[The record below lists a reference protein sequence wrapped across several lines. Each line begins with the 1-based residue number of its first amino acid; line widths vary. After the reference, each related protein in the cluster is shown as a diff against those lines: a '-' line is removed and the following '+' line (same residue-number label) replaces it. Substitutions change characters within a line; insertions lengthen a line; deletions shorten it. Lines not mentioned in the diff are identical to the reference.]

1 MRTLLHFFL
10 FMMTINLIQLSV
22 QSRCDEDQQS
32 LLLRLKETFN
42 FDSSVSSKSK
52 LIYWNSSTDC
62 CSWAG
67 VSCTDG
73 LVTGLNISGEFS
85 VGGID
90 NSSVLFD
97 LQHLQSLNLV
107 HNYYVNHSQIPSAIG
122 RLTNLRYLNLSHN
135 YYFGQIPIEISHLT
149 KLVTLDLSGGSFT
162 LNGTLKYLKLEN
174 PNLSMLIQNLTELT
188 ELYLDDVSI
197 SSAHGA
203 HWSQAISSSLPNLK
217 VLSLSNCNISGP
229 IHQSFAKLQSLSVLG
244 LDRNDISAPV
254 PGFFANFSSLISISL
269 SGCNLYGTF
278 PEEIFH
284 MTTLQKV
291 DLSWNPRLQG
301 SLPEFLNNGSLQS
314 LDLSGSKFSG
324 FLPKSIGNLK
334 MLSRLDLS
342 GCSFTG
348 SIPNSVANLTQLNF
362 LELSSN
368 SFNSPIDSIHWENL
382 VNLESLALDSNL
394 LHGSIPLSPF
404 SLPVLRTLVL
414 SQNQFHGQLPEFANI
429 SSNSLETLD
438 LSGNHLEGPIPTS
451 IFNLRELDELDL
463 SSNHFSGF
471 PFNGPQQPK
480 NLSFL
485 DLSNDSL
492 LIDYNGS
499 STTSSSFLSSNK
511 LRAFPDFLRNQ
522 SRLEYL
528 DLSDNQIQGEIP
540 NWIWKLNSLLTL
552 NLSYNSLA
560 ILQGPLLNLT
570 SNVHVLDLRSNNLQG
585 QIPLFRSSATYL
597 DYSRNNFSSS
607 IPADIG
613 NFLPSTVFF
622 SLSSNNLHGIIPP
635 SICNASGLLV
645 LDLSNNSLSGM
656 IPECLTRLSVLNLR
670 RNNLT
675 GPIPDKFNEFCG
687 LQTLDPSRGLQTLD
701 LSRNQIQGQFPKS
714 LVNCTRL
721 EVVNLGNNQITDTFP
736 CLLKNISTLR
746 VLVLRSNK
754 FYGHIGCPEDNG
766 SWPMLQIIDL
776 ANNNLSGEIAGTSLT
791 TWKAMMVDK
800 DGSPVDFQFSYQLK
814 EKSSVSVTGDSY
826 GDAVTITSKGSEM
839 DLVKIR
845 TFFTLIDFSCN
856 EFNGSIPEEMGEFK
870 SLYVLN
876 LSCNAFT
883 GEIPSSFGNMRV
895 LESLDL
901 SKNNLSGQIPPQLA
915 NLTFLSFLN
924 LSNNQLFGRIPTSTQ
939 FSTFPNTS
947 FASNKGLW
955 GPPLTA
961 DDKPGLLVPPPAWNE
976 SRRSSGHE
984 INWDLISVEIGFVFG
999 FGVAIGSLAFYKKWR
1014 NWYYKATLNIIFK
1027 MFPQL
1032 HQRLGNQGRHVHIN
1046 QRGRR

>member
-1 MRTLLHFFL
+1 
-10 FMMTINLIQLSV
+10 MMTINLIQLSVEAIPV

-32 LLLRLKETFN
+32 LLLRLKETLI
-42 FDSSVSSKSK
+42 FDSSFPSKSK

-73 LVTGLNISGEFS
+73 LVTGLDISGEFS

-107 HNYYVNHSQIPSAIG
+107 NNFFFNDSQIPSAIG
-122 RLTNLRYLNLSHN
+122 RLTNLRYLNLSLN
-135 YYFGQIPIEISHLT
+135 FYFGQIPIEISHLT
-149 KLVTLDLSGGSFT
+149 KLVTLDLSGNYFT
-162 LNGTLKYLKLEN
+162 VDGQLKYLKLEN

-254 PGFFANFSSLISISL
+254 PGFFANFSSLTSL
-269 SGCNLYGTF
+269 SLGGCNLYGTF

-284 MTTLQKV
+284 ITTLQKV
-291 DLSWNPRLQG
+291 DLSSNPRLQG

-314 LDLSGSKFSG
+314 LDLSFSKFSG

-334 MLSRLDLS
+334 MLSTLDLS

-348 SIPNSVANLTQLNF
+348 SIPNSVANLTQLN
-362 LELSSN
+362 LLDLSSN

-382 VNLESLALDSNL
+382 VNLESLVLDYCL

-404 SLPVLRTLVL
+404 SLPVLRRLSL

-438 LSGNHLEGPIPTS
+438 LSGNHLEGPIPTF
-451 IFNLRELDELDL
+451 IFNLRGLQDLWL

-471 PFNGPQQPK
+471 PFNGPQRPK

-499 STTSSSFLSSNK
+499 STTSSSFLQIKSLFLSSNK

-522 SRLEYL
+522 SRLEDL

-560 ILQGPLLNLT
+560 TLQGPLLNLT
-570 SNVHVLDLRSNNLQG
+570 SNVYVLDLRSNNLQG
-585 QIPLFRSSATYL
+585 QIPLFGSSATHL

-635 SICNASGLLV
+635 SICNPSGLVV

-687 LQTLDPSRGLQTLD
+687 LQTLD

-714 LVNCTRL
+714 LVNCTQL

-736 CLLKNISTLR
+736 CFLKNISTLR

-754 FYGHIGCPEDNG
+754 FYGHIGCPEANG

-776 ANNNLSGEIAGTSLT
+776 AYNNLSGEIAGTSLT

-800 DGSPVDFQFSYQLK
+800 DGSPVNFQFSYQP
-814 EKSSVSVTGDSY
+814 SSGSATLDYY
-826 GDAVTITSKGSEM
+826 GDAVTITSKGSDM
-839 DLVKIR
+839 DLVEIR

-924 LSNNQLFGRIPTSTQ
+924 LSNNQLVGRIPTSTQ

-947 FASNKGLW
+947 FAGNKGLW

>member
-10 FMMTINLIQLSV
+10 FMMTINLIQLYVEAIPV

-32 LLLRLKETFN
+32 LLLRLKETLI
-42 FDSSVSSKSK
+42 FDSSDSSK
-52 LIYWNSSTDC
+52 LIHWNSSTNC

-73 LVTGLNISGEFS
+73 LVIGLDISDEHIS
-85 VGGID
+85 GGID

-97 LQHLQSLNLV
+97 LQHLQSLNLA
-107 HNYYVNHSQIPSAIG
+107 NNDDFNGSQIPSAIG
-122 RLTNLRYLNLSHN
+122 RLTNLRYLNLSSN
-135 YYFGQIPIEISHLT
+135 AYFGQIPIEISHLT
-149 KLVTLDLSGGSFT
+149 KLVTLDLSEND
-162 LNGTLKYLKLEN
+162 NGLKLEN
-174 PNLSMLIQNLTELT
+174 PNLSMLIENLTELT
-188 ELYLDDVSI
+188 ELYLDNVNI

-217 VLSLSNCNISGP
+217 VLSLPDCNISGP
-229 IHQSFAKLQSLSVLG
+229 IHQSFAKLQSLSVLL
-244 LDRNDISAPV
+244 LDDNDISAPV
-254 PGFFANFSSLISISL
+254 PGFFANFSSLTFLGLRS
-269 SGCNLYGTF
+269 CNLYGTF
-278 PEEIFH
+278 PEEIFQI
-284 MTTLQKV
+284 TTLQVV
-291 DLSWNPRLQG
+291 DHSSNPRLQG
-301 SLPEFLNNGSLQS
+301 SLPEFLNNGSLQY
-314 LDLSGSKFSG
+314 LDLSSSKFSG

-348 SIPNSVANLTQLNF
+348 SIPNSVANLTQLTF
-362 LELSSN
+362 LDMSSN

-382 VNLESLALDSNL
+382 VNLEVLALDSNL
-394 LHGSIPLSPF
+394 LHGSIPVSPF
-404 SLPVLRTLVL
+404 SLPVLWSLGL
-414 SQNQFHGQLPEFANI
+414 SQNQFYGQLPEFANI

-451 IFNLRELDELDL
+451 IFNLRELDKLQL

-480 NLSFL
+480 FLSSL
-485 DLSNDSL
+485 DLSNNSL
-492 LIDYNGS
+492 LIDYNGIGLAYNGS
-499 STTSSSFLSSNK
+499 SPTSSSFLYIEQLVLSSNK
-511 LRAFPDFLRNQ
+511 LRAFPDFLRNL
-522 SRLEYL
+522 SGLNDL
-528 DLSDNQIQGEIP
+528 DLSENQIQGEIP
-540 NWIWKLNSLLTL
+540 NWIWKLNSLVTL

-560 ILQGPLLNLT
+560 TLQGPLLNLT
-570 SNVHVLDLRSNNLQG
+570 STVSLLDLRSNNLQG
-585 QIPLFRSSATYL
+585 QIPVFLSSATYL
-597 DYSRNNFSSS
+597 DYSGNNFSSS

-613 NFLPSTVFF
+613 NFLPSTAFF

-635 SICNASGLLV
+635 SICNASGLV

-656 IPECLTRLSVLNLR
+656 IPECLTGQSVLNLR
-670 RNNLT
+670 SNNLT
-675 GPIPDKFNEFCG
+675 GPIPDKFVESC
-687 LQTLDPSRGLQTLD
+687 SLQTLD

-714 LVNCTRL
+714 LVNCTQL

-754 FYGHIGCPEDNG
+754 FYGRIGCPEANG
-766 SWPMLQIIDL
+766 TWPMLQIIDL
-776 ANNNLSGEIAGTSLT
+776 AYNNLSGEIPGTSIT
-791 TWKAMMVDK
+791 TWKEMMVNED
-800 DGSPVDFQFSYQLK
+800 DYPVKLGFSYR
-814 EKSSVSVTGDSY
+814 SVYY

-839 DLVKIR
+839 DLVKIL

-883 GEIPSSFGNMRV
+883 GKIPSSFGNMRV

-901 SKNNLSGQIPPQLA
+901 SKNNLSGRIPPQLA

-924 LSNNQLFGRIPTSTQ
+924 LTNNQLVGRIPTSTQ

-947 FASNKGLW
+947 FSGNKGLW

-961 DDKPGLLVPPPAWNE
+961 DDKPGLPVPPPAWNE

-1032 HQRLGNQGRHVHIN
+1032 HQRLGNQGRHVRIN

>member
-1 MRTLLHFFL
+1 
-10 FMMTINLIQLSV
+10 MTIKLIQLYVEAIPV
-22 QSRCDEDQQS
+22 QSRCNADQQS
-32 LLLRLKETFN
+32 LLLRLKETLI
-42 FDSSVSSKSK
+42 FDSSVSSK
-52 LIYWNSSTDC
+52 LIYWNSSTNC

-73 LVTGLNISGEFS
+73 LVIGLDISEES
-85 VGGID
+85 ISGGID
-90 NSSVLFD
+90 NSSILFD
-97 LQHLQSLNLV
+97 LQHLQSLNLAN
-107 HNYYVNHSQIPSAIG
+107 NYASNASQIPSAIG
-122 RLTNLRYLNLSHN
+122 RLTNLRND
-135 YYFGQIPIEISHLT
+135 FIDTQ
-149 KLVTLDLSGGSFT
+149 
-162 LNGTLKYLKLEN
+162 LKLEN

-188 ELYLDDVSI
+188 ELYLDYVYI

-203 HWSQAISSSLPNLK
+203 HWSQAISSSLPKLK
-217 VLSLSNCNISGP
+217 VLSLRGCNIPGP
-229 IHQSFAKLQSLSVLG
+229 IHQSFAKLQSLSVLL
-244 LDRNDISAPV
+244 LDWNDISAPV
-254 PGFFANFSSLISISL
+254 PGFFANFSSLTSL
-269 SGCNLYGTF
+269 SLSYCNLYGTF
-278 PEEIFH
+278 PEEIFQI
-284 MTTLQKV
+284 TTLQKV
-291 DLSWNPRLQG
+291 DLQWNPRLQG

-314 LDLSGSKFSG
+314 LDLSSSKFSG

-334 MLSRLDLS
+334 MLSTLQLS

-362 LELSSN
+362 LAMSLN

-382 VNLESLALDSNL
+382 VNLEFLALDSNL

-404 SLPVLRTLVL
+404 SLPVLRKLVL
-414 SQNQFHGQLPEFANI
+414 PHNQFYGQLPEFANI
-429 SSNSLETLD
+429 SSNLLDTLH

-451 IFNLRELDELDL
+451 IFNLRGLQKLKL

-485 DLSNDSL
+485 DLSNNSL
-492 LIDYNGS
+492 LIDCNGS
-499 STTSSSFLSSNK
+499 SPTTSSFLQINSLDLSSNK

-522 SRLEYL
+522 SRLAVL
-528 DLSDNQIQGEIP
+528 DLSENQIQGKIP
-540 NWIWKLNSLLTL
+540 NWIWKLNSLHQL
-552 NLSYNSLA
+552 NLSYNDLA
-560 ILQGPLLNLT
+560 TLQGPLLNLT
-570 SNVHVLDLRSNNLQG
+570 STVSVLDLRSNNLQG
-585 QIPLFRSSATYL
+585 QIPVFLSSATYL

-613 NFLPSTVFF
+613 DFLHSTAFF

-635 SICNASGLLV
+635 SICNASDLV
-645 LDLSNNSLSGM
+645 LVDLSNNSLSGM
-656 IPECLTRLSVLNLR
+656 IPECLTGLSVLNLR
-670 RNNLT
+670 SNNLT
-675 GPIPDKFNEFCG
+675 GPIPDKFDEFCG
-687 LQTLDPSRGLQTLD
+687 LHTLD

-714 LVNCTRL
+714 LVNCTQL
-721 EVVNLGNNQITDTFP
+721 KVVNLGNNQITDTFP

-746 VLVLRSNK
+746 VLVLRSNQ
-754 FYGHIGCPEDNG
+754 FYGRIGCPEANG

-776 ANNNLSGEIAGTSLT
+776 AYNNLSGKIPGTSMT
-791 TWKAMMVDK
+791 TWKEMMVNED
-800 DGSPVDFQFSYQLK
+800 DSLVNLGADFGTGGSAPNFY
-814 EKSSVSVTGDSY
+814 Y
-826 GDAVTITSKGSEM
+826 GDAVTITSKGSAM
-839 DLVKIR
+839 DLVKIP

-856 EFNGSIPEEMGEFK
+856 EFSGSIPEEMGEFK

-924 LSNNQLFGRIPTSTQ
+924 LSNNQLVGRIPTSTQ
-939 FSTFPNTS
+939 FSTFPKAS
-947 FASNKGLW
+947 FAGNKGLW

-961 DDKPGLLVPPPAWNE
+961 DDKAGLPVPPPASNE

-999 FGVAIGSLAFYKKWR
+999 FGVAIGSLAFYKRWR

-1032 HQRLGNQGRHVHIN
+1032 HQRLGNQGRHVYIN
-1046 QRGRR
+1046 QRRRR